1 MDKLTAIILCV
12 AIVCTTGIALL
23 AMKLL
28 TGANP
33 AGKEVAIFTVGAIF
47 SAISGGGVGYAIG
60 STKGGT
66 DEPKT

>member
-12 AIVCTTGIALL
+12 AIICATVIALI

-28 TGANP
+28 TGSNP

-47 SAISGGGVGYAIG
+47 SAISGGGVGYAVG
-60 STKGGT
+60 SSTNKGE
-66 DEPKT
+66 DDA